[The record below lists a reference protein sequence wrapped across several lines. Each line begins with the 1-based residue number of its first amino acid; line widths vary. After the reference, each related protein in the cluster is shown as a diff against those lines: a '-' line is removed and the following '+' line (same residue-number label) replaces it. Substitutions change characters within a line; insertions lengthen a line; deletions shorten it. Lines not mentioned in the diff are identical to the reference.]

1 MLAFISS
8 KKRRKIVNNKIAGL
22 VASIIVT
29 DEDERKAPI
38 PYHNS
43 IRTGNI
49 YYHEI
54 LETNNMDRFKD
65 VTRCPSK
72 LLF

>member
-29 DEDERKAPI
+29 DEDERKVPI
-38 PYHNS
+38 PYHNQ
-43 IRTGNI
+43 
-49 YYHEI
+49 
-54 LETNNMDRFKD
+54 FVQ
-65 VTRCPSK
+65 VTYTIMRY
-72 LLF
+72 